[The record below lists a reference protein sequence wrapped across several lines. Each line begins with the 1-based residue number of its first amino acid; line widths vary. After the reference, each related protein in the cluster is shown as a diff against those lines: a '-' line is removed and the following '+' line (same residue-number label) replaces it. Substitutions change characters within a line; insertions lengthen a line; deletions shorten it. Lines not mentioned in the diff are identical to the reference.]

1 MAKPLRG
8 ELEAELAGQKYT
20 LRLGI
25 GELEE
30 IESRTGLGTLEVLR
44 SFGTNAK
51 IGTAVAV
58 LSQAMTENGKKIGEA
73 RVRRLVEKAGFREAI
88 TACVDIL
95 RAVLLDQSEGNA
107 EAVADEE
114 TTTAA

>member
-8 ELEAELAGQKYT
+8 EFEAELAGQKYT

-30 IESRTGLGTLEVLR
+30 IENRTGLGTLEVLR

-58 LSQAMTENGKKIGEA
+58 LSQAITEDGKKLGDA
-73 RVRRLVEKAGFREAI
+73 RVRRIVEKAGFRDAI
-88 TACVDIL
+88 TACVNL
-95 RAVLLDQSEGNA
+95 LTAVLVDNSEGNA
-107 EAVADEE
+107 EAAGDAEAK
-114 TTTAA
+114 TAA